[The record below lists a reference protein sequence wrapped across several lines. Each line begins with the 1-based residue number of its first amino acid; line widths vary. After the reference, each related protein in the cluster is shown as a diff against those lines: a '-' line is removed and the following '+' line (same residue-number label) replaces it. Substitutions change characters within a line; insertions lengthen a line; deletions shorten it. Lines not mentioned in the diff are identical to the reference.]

1 MNTERVSKVKK
12 IKCSAV
18 IAVLFIGVLLNIT
31 GCQLMGVQTTDVLTD
46 ISNILEVDVSDGV
59 VIYQYDDHGGF
70 LGDGDMVV
78 KLSFSDTDCLNR
90 IKESSAWKPLPLT
103 KNLEAFVYGATY
115 YGCYNAPYIHD
126 SDYNPVVPKIENGYY
141 CFVDRHSRSK
151 DKKDDSPLLN
161 RYSINCSLAIYDTDT
176 NLLYYL
182 ELDT

>member
-1 MNTERVSKVKK
+1 MKK
-12 IKCSAV
+12 IKCSAA
-18 IAVLFIGVLLNIT
+18 IAVLLIGVLLNVT
-31 GCQLMGVQTTDVLTD
+31 GCQLIGFQTTDLLTD
-46 ISNILEVDVSDGV
+46 ISNTLEVDVCDGV

-70 LGDGDMVV
+70 LGDGEMVV

-90 IKESSAWKPLPLT
+90 IKESSAWNPLPLT
-103 KNLEAFVYGATY
+103 KNLEAFVYGAVI
-115 YGCYNAPYIHD
+115 YGCNYEPCIHD
-126 SDYNPVVPKIENGYY
+126 EDYNPVVPKIENGYY
-141 CFVDRHSRSK
+141 CFVDRHSQSK

>member
-1 MNTERVSKVKK
+1 MKK
-12 IKCSAV
+12 IKCSAA
-18 IAVLFIGVLLNIT
+18 IAVLLIGVLLNIT
-31 GCQLMGVQTTDVLTD
+31 GCQLMGFQTTDLLTD
-46 ISNILEVDVSDGV
+46 ISNTLEVDVSDGV

-70 LGDGDMVV
+70 LGDGEMVV

-90 IKESSAWKPLPLT
+90 IKESSAWNPLPLT
-103 KNLEAFVYGATY
+103 KNLEAFVYGAVI
-115 YGCYNAPYIHD
+115 YGCNHGPYIHD
-126 SDYNPVVPKIENGYY
+126 EDYNPVVPKIENGYY
-141 CFVDRHSRSK
+141 CFVDRHSQSK

>member
-1 MNTERVSKVKK
+1 MKK

-18 IAVLFIGVLLNIT
+18 IAVLLIGVLLNIT
-31 GCQLMGVQTTDVLTD
+31 GCQLMGFQTTDLLTD
-46 ISNILEVDVSDGV
+46 ISNTLEVDVSDGV

-70 LGDGDMVV
+70 LGDGEMLV

-103 KNLEAFVYGATY
+103 KNLEAFVYGAVI
-115 YGCYNAPYIHD
+115 YGCNYEPCIHD
-126 SDYNPVVPKIENGYY
+126 EDYNPVVPKIENGYY
-141 CFVDRHSRSK
+141 CFVDRHSQSK
-151 DKKDDSPLLN
+151 DKKDDFPLLN

>member
-1 MNTERVSKVKK
+1 MKK
-12 IKCSAV
+12 FKYCAV
-18 IAVLFIGVLLNIT
+18 IAVLLIGVLVNIT
-31 GCQLMGVQTTDVLTD
+31 GCQLMGFQTTDVLTD
-46 ISNILEVDVSDGV
+46 ISNTLEVDVSDGV

-70 LGDGDMVV
+70 LGDGEMVV

-103 KNLEAFVYGATY
+103 KNLEAFVYGAVI
-115 YGCYNAPYIHD
+115 YGCNYEPCIHD
-126 SDYNPVVPKIENGYY
+126 EDYNPVVPKIENGYY
-141 CFVDRHSRSK
+141 CFVDRHSQSK
-151 DKKDDSPLLN
+151 DKKDDFPLLN

>member
-1 MNTERVSKVKK
+1 MKK
-12 IKCSAV
+12 FKCSAV
-18 IAVLFIGVLLNIT
+18 IAVLLIGVLVNIT
-31 GCQLMGVQTTDVLTD
+31 GCQLMGFQTTDVLTD
-46 ISNILEVDVSDGV
+46 ISNTQEVDVSDGV

-70 LGDGDMVV
+70 LGDGKMVV

-103 KNLEAFVYGATY
+103 KNLEAFVYGAGI
-115 YGCYNAPYIHD
+115 YGFYHGPYIHD

-141 CFVDRHSRSK
+141 CFVDRHSESK
-151 DKKDDSPLLN
+151 DKKDDSALLN
-161 RYSINCSLAIYDTDT
+161 RYSTNCSLAIYDTDT